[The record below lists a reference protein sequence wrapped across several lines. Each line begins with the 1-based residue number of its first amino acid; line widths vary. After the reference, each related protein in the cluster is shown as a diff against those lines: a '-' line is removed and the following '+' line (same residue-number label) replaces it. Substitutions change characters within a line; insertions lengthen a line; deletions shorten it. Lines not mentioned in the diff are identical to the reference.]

1 MAQLLVRFLRGERL
15 PVQIH
20 DVWMPKPNTD
30 FPLDE
35 LVVMR
40 THYQDQIQESE
51 QELENLERSLRG
63 QALCDRVKMLRL
75 LKSGA
80 YDSRR
85 TLASTL
91 GYSER
96 QLQRWWKLYK
106 KAGIDGLLEEKAVG
120 GSTERVT
127 DVAWQALKRAMR
139 NGQIKQ
145 LKEAQAY
152 LKDLFGI
159 EYNSLQ
165 GLSDMIRR
173 RSIAD
178 MMAERMQGKK
188 TPLTHPPASKA
199 APSDTFV
206 DEAKA
211 LLLDQSSKPLP
222 LSMWGDV

>member
-1 MAQLLVRFLRGERL
+1 
-15 PVQIH
+15 
-20 DVWMPKPNTD
+20 
-30 FPLDE
+30 
-35 LVVMR
+35 MR
-40 THYQDQIQESE
+40 THYQDQVLESE
-51 QELENLERSLRG
+51 QELEHLERSLRG

-85 TLASTL
+85 TLAPTL

-127 DVAWQALKRAMR
+127 DAAWQGLKLAMR
-139 NGQIKQ
+139 SGHIKQ

-152 LKDLFGI
+152 LTEHFGI
-159 EYNSLQ
+159 EYSSLQ
-165 GLSDMIRR
+165 GLSDMIKR

-178 MMAERMQGKK
+178 MMAERTKAK
-188 TPLTHPPASKA
+188 SRPPTPPLPSRAS
-199 APSDTFV
+199 PSNKFV
-206 DEAKA
+206 DKARA
-211 LLLDQSSKPLP
+211 LLFDQASNS
-222 LSMWGDV
+222 LSAPAWTDM

>member
-1 MAQLLVRFLRGERL
+1 M
-15 PVQIH
+15 H
-20 DVWMPKPNTD
+20 
-30 FPLDE
+30 
-35 LVVMR
+35 

-51 QELENLERSLRG
+51 QELEHLERSLRG

-75 LKSGA
+75 LKSGT

-85 TLASTL
+85 TLAPTL

-106 KAGIDGLLEEKAVG
+106 KTGIDGLLEEKAVG

-127 DVAWQALKRAMR
+127 DEAWKALKLAMR
-139 NGQIKQ
+139 GGHVKQ

-152 LKDLFGI
+152 LIEHFDI

-165 GLSDMIRR
+165 GLSDMIKR

-178 MMAERMQGKK
+178 MMAEREQAKGAASSP
-188 TPLTHPPASKA
+188 TPTPAIS
-199 APSDTFV
+199 PSDKFV
-206 DEAKA
+206 DEARA
-211 LLLDQSSKPLP
+211 LLINRASNALP
-222 LSMWGDV
+222 TPVWSDV

>member
-1 MAQLLVRFLRGERL
+1 
-15 PVQIH
+15 
-20 DVWMPKPNTD
+20 
-30 FPLDE
+30 
-35 LVVMR
+35 MR
-40 THYQDQIQESE
+40 THYQDQVLESE
-51 QELENLERSLRG
+51 QELEHLERSLRG

-85 TLASTL
+85 TLAPTL

-127 DVAWQALKRAMR
+127 DAAWEGLKLAMR
-139 NGQIKQ
+139 SGHIKQ

-152 LKDLFGI
+152 LKEHFSI
-159 EYNSLQ
+159 EYSSLQ
-165 GLSDMIRR
+165 GLSDMIKR

-178 MMAERMQGKK
+178 MMAERTKAK
-188 TPLTHPPASKA
+188 SRPPTPPLPSRAS
-199 APSDTFV
+199 PSNKFV
-206 DEAKA
+206 DKARA
-211 LLLDQSSKPLP
+211 LLFDQASNS
-222 LSMWGDV
+222 LSAPAWTDM

>member
-1 MAQLLVRFLRGERL
+1 
-15 PVQIH
+15 
-20 DVWMPKPNTD
+20 
-30 FPLDE
+30 
-35 LVVMR
+35 MR
-40 THYQDQIQESE
+40 THYRDQILESE
-51 QELENLERSLRG
+51 QELEHLERSLRG

-85 TLASTL
+85 TLAATL

-96 QLQRWWKLYK
+96 QLQRWWKLFK

-127 DVAWQALKRAMR
+127 DAAWQGLKLAMR
-139 NGQIKQ
+139 SGHINQ

-152 LKDLFGI
+152 LKEHFGI
-159 EYNSLQ
+159 EYSSLQ
-165 GLSDMIRR
+165 GLSDMIKR

-178 MMAERMQGKK
+178 MMAERTKAKGRR
-188 TPLTHPPASKA
+188 LAPPRLSGASLNDK
-199 APSDTFV
+199 FV

-211 LLLDQSSKPLP
+211 LLFNGASKS
-222 LSMWGDV
+222 LSTPAWTDM

>member
-1 MAQLLVRFLRGERL
+1 
-15 PVQIH
+15 
-20 DVWMPKPNTD
+20 
-30 FPLDE
+30 
-35 LVVMR
+35 MR
-40 THYQDQIQESE
+40 THYQDQITQTE
-51 QELENLERSLRG
+51 QELEQLERSLRG

-80 YDSRR
+80 YESRR
-85 TLASTL
+85 TLAPTL

-127 DVAWQALKRAMR
+127 DAAWQALKLAMR

-152 LKDLFGI
+152 LKERFGI

-165 GLSDMIRR
+165 GLSDMIKR

-178 MMAERMQGKK
+178 MMAGRVKAKSE
-188 TPLTHPPASKA
+188 PSSPPSSSGPS
-199 APSDTFV
+199 PSDKFV
-206 DEAKA
+206 EEART
-211 LLLDQSSKPLP
+211 LLFNQASSS
-222 LSMWGDV
+222 LSAPAWTDV